1 MRTCLDRL
9 IAEPHVAGP
18 RLKSESEYLA
28 QRLEVCRLGGKIS
41 NDAFLDAGAIQG
53 ALDMIAN
60 HVDMGVAQTE
70 IHQLLLQQ
78 LDRATRLEEKASRFG
93 CSNRRR
99 SLISMQESMLSLTGV
114 GKSFKDVEALT
125 HVDLE
130 IHSGQVIGLVGGN
143 GAGKTTLLRLM
154 AGVLEPTKGN
164 VLFKGERVSSMR
176 NKLGV
181 VPESTGLYSRL
192 TAWENIRYHSRIYG
206 VEDDVAWNRVSHFA
220 KQLDLSD
227 SLSRHTK
234 GFSCGMRQKTALLRA
249 LAHGPDI
256 LLLDEPTAGLDVT
269 SARTVR
275 RLVSK
280 LRDEVGLI
288 YSTHHLAEAQQ
299 VCDRIVIVHNG
310 TIRAD
315 GSPGELLDLTNKPT
329 LEEAYVSLTS
339 DKARIRAEDDKKESK
354 LAKWW
359 RMFLTGNT
367 PRTKGVEEDE

>member
-1 MRTCLDRL
+1 MT
-9 IAEPHVAGP
+9 
-18 RLKSESEYLA
+18 
-28 QRLEVCRLGGKIS
+28 
-41 NDAFLDAGAIQG
+41 
-53 ALDMIAN
+53 
-60 HVDMGVAQTE
+60 
-70 IHQLLLQQ
+70 
-78 LDRATRLEEKASRFG
+78 
-93 CSNRRR
+93 
-99 SLISMQESMLSLTGV
+99 ESMLSLIGV
-114 GKSFKDVEALT
+114 GKSFKEVEALT

-130 IHSGQVIGLVGGN
+130 INSGQVIGLVGGN

-154 AGVLEPTKGN
+154 AGVMEPTKGS
-164 VLFKGERVSSMR
+164 VLFKGERVSTMR
-176 NKLGV
+176 TKLGV

-206 VEDDVAWNRVSHFA
+206 VNDQVAWNRVSHFA
-220 KQLDLSD
+220 KQLDLTD

-234 GFSCGMRQKTALLRA
+234 GFSRGMRQKTALLRA

-275 RLVSK
+275 KLVGQ
-280 LRDEVGLI
+280 LRDEGGTVI

-315 GSPGELLDLTNKPT
+315 GSPQELLELTKKES

-339 DKARIRAEDDKKESK
+339 DKARPRTEENGKESK
-354 LAKWW
+354 LASWW
-359 RMFLTGNT
+359 RLFLTGKT
-367 PRTKGVEEDE
+367 PNSEEVGEDE

>member
-1 MRTCLDRL
+1 MT
-9 IAEPHVAGP
+9 
-18 RLKSESEYLA
+18 
-28 QRLEVCRLGGKIS
+28 
-41 NDAFLDAGAIQG
+41 
-53 ALDMIAN
+53 
-60 HVDMGVAQTE
+60 
-70 IHQLLLQQ
+70 
-78 LDRATRLEEKASRFG
+78 
-93 CSNRRR
+93 
-99 SLISMQESMLSLTGV
+99 ESMLSLVGV
-114 GKSFKDVEALT
+114 GKNFKEVEALT

-130 IHSGQVIGLVGGN
+130 IKSGQVIGLVGGN

-154 AGVLEPTKGN
+154 AGVMEPSKGS
-164 VLFKGERVSSMR
+164 VLFRGERVSSMR
-176 NKLGV
+176 SKLGV

-206 VEDDVAWNRVSHFA
+206 IDDQVAWNRVSHFA
-220 KQLDLSD
+220 KQLDLTD

-234 GFSCGMRQKTALLRA
+234 GFSRGMRQKTALLRA

-275 RLVSK
+275 KLVGQ
-280 LRDEVGLI
+280 LRDEGGTVI

-315 GSPGELLDLTNKPT
+315 GAPQELLELTNKET

-339 DKARIRAEDDKKESK
+339 DKARLRTEDDAKESK

-359 RMFLTGNT
+359 RLILTGKT
-367 PRTKGVEEDE
+367 PNSKEVGEDE